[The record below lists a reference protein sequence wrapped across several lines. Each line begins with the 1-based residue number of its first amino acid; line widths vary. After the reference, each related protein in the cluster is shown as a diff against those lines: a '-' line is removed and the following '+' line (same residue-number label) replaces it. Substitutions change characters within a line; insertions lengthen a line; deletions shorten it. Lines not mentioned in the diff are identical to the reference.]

1 MLCVLVFVQPFG
13 GGFVEAVNL
22 LHSSMKTLTF
32 TCLILAPLV
41 LRAADVAETA
51 HAGIAPDQLQFF
63 EKNIRPVL
71 VEHCYKCH
79 STESDKVKGGLT
91 LDTKQAS
98 LLGGES
104 GHPGVTPGNIAQSSI
119 YEAMTWKND
128 DMQMP
133 PKQKLPDDVIANFKK
148 WIEMGAPDPREAK
161 VANANGGKRVIDMDE
176 GRKHWSFQKPVKQAP
191 PEVKTEGW
199 AKTDID
205 KHILAGIEKAGLGP
219 VRDADRPTLIRRI
232 AFDLTGLPPTPDEV
246 KAFVADQSPD
256 AVKRVIDMY
265 LDSERYGERWARHW
279 LDVAR
284 YGESSGK
291 EVNVLYPHAWRY
303 RDYVIES
310 FKKDKPYDQFLKEQI
325 AGDLLKFTD
334 KRDQAEKI
342 VATGF
347 LAIGAKGHNQRDRR
361 QFAMDLVDE
370 QIDALSQSMLGL
382 TLACARCHDHK
393 FDPVTQR
400 DYYALA
406 GIFLSSEPLFGTYEQ
421 LQNTNTA
428 DLIELDRT
436 AGQVSGLAKISS
448 SEVAQLKSRYETAQ
462 KAATDAQREVFTMRQ
477 QDRDKAGVATFLR
490 IRGARDNA
498 EAIKA
503 DLDLFYEDGTPRTL
517 AMGVL
522 DRKTPVNSPILVRGD
537 IKQPGDMVPRGLVEV
552 LCAKDEPLN
561 ISPQSGSGR
570 LDLAF
575 WIASKDNPL
584 TARVMANRVWLKL
597 MGSGLVVTPD
607 NFGVMG
613 QKPTH
618 PELLD
623 HLAVTFMEN
632 GWSVKKL
639 IREIMLSRAYQMGSA
654 HDVANYGVDP
664 DNKLHWRMNQ
674 RRLDAEAIRD
684 AMLAVGGAL
693 NFYPVDGSPVAR
705 AGEGRQG
712 LQTLQREV
720 TAKPYTYRSIY
731 LPIVRDQISE
741 VLSVFDFP
749 DASLV
754 NGDRET
760 TNVPSQSLFLMNN
773 PQAQGAADA
782 FAARVAKYEGSS
794 AERLSYAY
802 QLAFGREPN
811 AQEKQAISN
820 FWMRFQPQVAKSA
833 GGGKDAKQKADF
845 AALSA
850 FCQSLIASAE
860 FRYLN

>member
-1 MLCVLVFVQPFG
+1 MK
-13 GGFVEAVNL
+13 NL
-22 LHSSMKTLTF
+22 LPSLLLFSAATLG
-32 TCLILAPLV
+32 
-41 LRAADVAETA
+41 AADSVENA
-51 HAGIAPDQLQFF
+51 HAGLTPDQLNFF

-79 STESDKVKGGLT
+79 SEESNKIKGGLT
-91 LDTKQAS
+91 LDTRQAT

-104 GHPGVTPGNIAQSSI
+104 GHPGVTPGNIAESTV
-119 YEAMTWKND
+119 YEAMTWKNE

-133 PKQKLPDDVIANFKK
+133 PKQKLPDDVVANFKK

-161 VANANGGKRVIDMDE
+161 VANASGGRRVIDMDE
-176 GRKHWSFQKPVKQAP
+176 GRKHWSFQKPVKQTP
-191 PEVKTEGW
+191 PPVKTEGW
-199 AKTDID
+199 VKTDID
-205 KHILAGIEKAGLGP
+205 QFILAGMEANGVRP

-246 KAFVADQSPD
+246 KAFVEDQSPD

-284 YGESSGK
+284 YAESSGK

-303 RDYVIES
+303 RDYVVES

-325 AGDLLKFTD
+325 AGDLMKFEN

-347 LAIGAKGHNQRDRR
+347 LAIGSKGHNQRDKR
-361 QFAMDLVDE
+361 QFAMELVDE
-370 QIDALSQSMLGL
+370 QIDAMSQSMLGL

-406 GIFLSSEPLFGTYEQ
+406 GIFLSSDTLFGTYQ
-421 LQNTNTA
+421 QIQNANAA
-428 DLIELDRT
+428 DLIELDRK
-436 AGQVSGLAKISS
+436 ADQPSGLAKISA
-448 SEVAQLKSRYETAQ
+448 SEVAQLKARYTSAKTA
-462 KAATDAQREVFTMRQ
+462 ADEAQREAISMRQ
-477 QDRDKAGVATFLR
+477 SGGPNSNNAATFLR
-490 IRGARDNA
+490 IRGALDRA
-498 EAIKA
+498 ESVKA
-503 DLDLFYEDGTPRTL
+503 DVDLFQEDGTPRTL

-522 DRKTPVNSPILVRGD
+522 DRARPINSPLLVRGD
-537 IKQPGDMVPRGLVEV
+537 LKQPAEVVPRGLVEV

-561 ISPQSGSGR
+561 ISPDSGSGR
-570 LDLAF
+570 LDLAY

-597 MGSGLVVTPD
+597 MGSGLVTTPD
-607 NFGVMG
+607 NFGTMG

-623 HLAVTFMEN
+623 HLAVSFMDN
-632 GWSVKKL
+632 GWSIKGL
-639 IREIMLSRAYQMGSA
+639 IREIMMSRVYQMGSA
-654 HDVANYGVDP
+654 HDAANYAVDP
-664 DNKLHWRMNQ
+664 DNKFHWRMSQ

-684 AMLAVGGAL
+684 AMLAVAGII
-693 NFYPVDGSPVAR
+693 NYYPVDGSPVAR
-705 AGEGRQG
+705 VGEGRSG
-712 LQTLQREV
+712 LIELLREV
-720 TAKPYTYRSIY
+720 NSTPQNQRSIY
-731 LPIVRDQISE
+731 LPIIRDQIPE
-741 VLSVFDFP
+741 FLSVFDFP

-773 PQAQGAADA
+773 GQVQGMADA
-782 FAARVAKYEGSS
+782 FAQRIAKYEGEPQ
-794 AERLSYAY
+794 ERLSYAY
-802 QLAFGREPN
+802 QLAFGREPS
-811 AQEKQAISN
+811 ATEKQAIAN
-820 FWMRFQPQVAKSA
+820 FWTRFPQEAGKNKSIS
-833 GGGKDAKQKADF
+833 KDQIQGL
-845 AALSA
+845 ALSA
-850 FCQSLIASAE
+850 FCQGLFASAE

>member
-1 MLCVLVFVQPFG
+1 MKLPPL
-13 GGFVEAVNL
+13 
-22 LHSSMKTLTF
+22 SS
-32 TCLILAPLV
+32 LILAPVML
-41 LRAADVAETA
+41 AGADVAETA
-51 HAGIAPDQLQFF
+51 HDGIAPDQLQFF

-71 VEHCYKCH
+71 VQHCYKCH
-79 STESDKVKGGLT
+79 SAESEKVKGGLT
-91 LDTKQAS
+91 LDTRQAT

-104 GHPGVTPGNIAQSSI
+104 GHPGVTPGNIARSSI
-119 YEAMTWKND
+119 YEAMMWENE

-133 PKQKLPDDVIANFKK
+133 PKEKLPEEVIANFKK
-148 WIEMGAPDPREAK
+148 WIEMGAPDPRETK

-176 GRKHWSFQKPVKQAP
+176 GRKHWSFQMPVKQTP

-199 AKTDID
+199 ARTDID
-205 KHILAGIEKAGLGP
+205 KFILAGIEKAGLHP

-232 AFDLTGLPPTPDEV
+232 AFDLAGLPPTPDEV

-256 AVKRVIDMY
+256 AVRRVIDMY

-284 YGESSGK
+284 YAESSGK

-303 RDYVIES
+303 RDYVVES
-310 FKKDKPYDQFLKEQI
+310 FKKDKPYDLFLKEQI

-347 LAIGAKGHNQRDRR
+347 LAVGSKGHNNRDRR

-370 QIDALSQSMLGL
+370 QIDAVSQSMLGL

-406 GIFLSSEPLFGTYEQ
+406 GIFLSSETLFGTYDQ
-421 LQNTNTA
+421 LQNSNTSA
-428 DLIELDRT
+428 LIELDRD
-436 AGQVSGLAKISS
+436 AGQVSGLAKIAPA
-448 SEVAQLKSRYETAQ
+448 EVAQLKSRYEAAAKTAEE
-462 KAATDAQREVFTMRQ
+462 ARREVFAMRQ
-477 QDRDKAGVATFLR
+477 QDRDKAGAATFLR
-490 IRGARDNA
+490 IRGTRDNA
-498 EAIKA
+498 EAVKA

-522 DRKTPVNSPILVRGD
+522 DRTTPFNSPILVRGD
-537 IKQPGDMVPRGLVEV
+537 IKQPGEVVPRGLVEV

-597 MGSGLVVTPD
+597 MGSGLVATPD

-639 IREIMLSRAYQMGSA
+639 IREIMLSRAYQTGSSYDA
-654 HDVANYGVDP
+654 ANYAVDP
-664 DNKLHWRMNQ
+664 DNKQHWRMNQ

-684 AMLAVGGAL
+684 AMLAVGGVL
-693 NFYPVDGSPVAR
+693 NLYPVDGSPVAR
-705 AGEGRQG
+705 AGEGRQA
-712 LQTLQREV
+712 LLALQREV
-720 TAKPYTYRSIY
+720 TGKPYTYRSIY
-731 LPIVRDQISE
+731 LPIVRDQIPE

-773 PQAQGAADA
+773 QQAQGAADA
-782 FAARVAKYEGSS
+782 FAVRVAKYEGSS

-811 AQEKQAISN
+811 AQERQAISH
-820 FWMRFQPQVAKSA
+820 FWTRFQPQVAKSA
-833 GGGKDAKQKADF
+833 GGGKDAKQRADF

>member
-1 MLCVLVFVQPFG
+1 
-13 GGFVEAVNL
+13 
-22 LHSSMKTLTF
+22 MKPTSLRIAAICIATL
-32 TCLILAPLV
+32 PLST
-41 LRAADVAETA
+41 RAAEGNA
-51 HAGIAPDQLQFF
+51 HAGIQADQLAFF

-71 VEHCYKCH
+71 IESCYKCH
-79 STESDKVKGGLT
+79 AADSNKIRGGLT
-91 LDTKQAS
+91 LDTRQSA

-104 GHPGVTPGNIAQSSI
+104 GHPGITPGKPSESTI
-119 YEAMTWKND
+119 YNAITWDDD

-133 PKQKLPDDVIANFKK
+133 PKKQLPAEVVANFKK
-148 WIEMGAPDPREAK
+148 WIEMGAPDPREGTP
-161 VANANGGKRVIDMDE
+161 VANASGGKREINMDE
-176 GRKHWSFQKPVKQAP
+176 GRKHWSFQKPVKTEP
-191 PEVKTEGW
+191 PAVKTEGW

-205 KHILAGIEKAGLGP
+205 KFILAGMESKGLHP

-232 AFDLTGLPPTPDEV
+232 AYDLTGLPPTPDEV

-291 EVNVLYPHAWRY
+291 EVNVLYPNAWRY

-325 AGDLLKFTD
+325 AGDLMKYTD

-342 VATGF
+342 IATGF
-347 LAIGAKGHNQRDRR
+347 LAIGPKGHNNRDRR
-361 QFAMDLVDE
+361 QFAVDVIDE
-370 QIDALSQSMLGL
+370 QIDAMSQSMLGL

-406 GIFLSSEPLFGTYEQ
+406 GIFASSETLFGTYQQ
-421 LQNTNTA
+421 LQNQNFSP
-428 DLIELDRT
+428 LIELDRNS
-436 AGQVSGLAKISS
+436 GQTSALAKISLAEMS
-448 SEVAQLKSRYETAQ
+448 QLKARQEAA
-462 KAATDAQREVFTMRQ
+462 KASASEAQRDAIALRK
-477 QDRDKAGVATFLR
+477 DGPNSSGGVSTFLR
-490 IRGARDNA
+490 IRAALDRA
-498 EAIKA
+498 ESVKA
-503 DLDLFYEDGTPRTL
+503 DVDLFYDDGTPRTL
-517 AMGVL
+517 AMGML
-522 DRKTPVNSPILVRGD
+522 DRSRPINTPILVRGD
-537 IKQPGDMVPRGLVEV
+537 IKQPGEMVPRGLVEV
-552 LCAKDEPLN
+552 LCAKGEPLN
-561 ISPQSGSGR
+561 ISPESGSGR

-575 WIASKDNPL
+575 FIASKDNPL

-623 HLAVTFMEN
+623 YLAVTFMEK

-639 IREIMLSRAYQMGSA
+639 IREIMLSRAYQTGSS
-654 HDVANYGVDP
+654 HDAANFAVDP

-684 AMLAVGGAL
+684 GMLAVGGIL
-693 NFYPVDGSPVAR
+693 NLYPVDGSPVAR
-705 AGEGRQG
+705 ASEGREG
-712 LQTLQREV
+712 LITLARE
-720 TAKPYTYRSIY
+720 TASSPFTYRSIY
-731 LPIVRDQISE
+731 IPIVRDLIPE

-773 PQAQGAADA
+773 NQALGTADA
-782 FAARVAKYEGSS
+782 FAARIAKYEGTPT
-794 AERLSYAY
+794 ERLSYAY
-802 QLAFGREPN
+802 ELAFGREPT
-811 AQEKQAISN
+811 AQEKTAIAN
-820 FWMRFQPQVAKSA
+820 FWSKFPGQVARTA
-833 GGGKDAKQKADF
+833 GNSKEEKDKAQF

-850 FCQSLIASAE
+850 FCQSLFASAE

>member
-1 MLCVLVFVQPFG
+1 MKIHTFSALVI
-13 GGFVEAVNL
+13 A
-22 LHSSMKTLTF
+22 S
-32 TCLILAPLV
+32 
-41 LRAADVAETA
+41 AALGATDPVETA
-51 HAGIAPDQLQFF
+51 HAGISSDQLNFF
-63 EKNIRPVL
+63 EKHIRPVL
-71 VEHCYKCH
+71 VESCYQCH
-79 STESDKVKGGLT
+79 SESQKVKGGLT
-91 LDTKQAS
+91 LDTKQGV

-104 GHPGVTPGNIAQSSI
+104 GHPGVTPGSIAESPL
-119 YEAMTWKND
+119 YEAITWRND

-148 WIEMGAPDPREAK
+148 WIEMGAPDPREAS
-161 VANANGGKRVIDMDE
+161 VSSASASRRGIDMDE
-176 GRKHWSFQKPVKQAP
+176 GRKHWSFQKPVKHAP
-191 PEVKTEGW
+191 PSVKTEGW
-199 AKTDID
+199 AKSEID
-205 KHILAGIEKAGLGP
+205 FFILAGMEAKGLHP

-246 KAFVADQSPD
+246 KAFVADQSPQ
-256 AVKRVIDMY
+256 AVERVVDMY
-265 LDSERYGERWARHW
+265 LDSERFGERWARHW

-325 AGDLLKFTD
+325 AGDLMKFEN

-347 LAIGAKGHNQRDRR
+347 LAVGSKGHNQRDRR

-370 QIDALSQSMLGL
+370 QIDAMSQSMLGL

-406 GIFLSSEPLFGTYEQ
+406 GIFLSSETLYGTYSQ
-421 LQNTNTA
+421 LQNANPGT
-428 DLIELDRT
+428 LIEIDR
-436 AGQVSGLAKISS
+436 AADQVSALAKLSS
-448 SEVAQLKSRYETAQ
+448 TEVALLKKRYAEADE
-462 KAATDAQREVFTMRQ
+462 AATKIREEVRSQAMAS
-477 QDRDKAGVATFLR
+477 RDGQNAANFLR
-490 IRGARDNA
+490 VRSSADRADSM
-498 EAIKA
+498 KA
-503 DLDLFYEDGTPRTL
+503 DLDLFHEDGTPRTL

-522 DRKTPVNSPILVRGD
+522 DRRTPIDSPLLVRGD
-537 IKQPGDMVPRGLVEV
+537 LKQPGEVVPRGLVEV
-552 LCAKDEPLN
+552 LCAKDEPRN
-561 ISPQSGSGR
+561 ISPESGSGR
-570 LDLAF
+570 LDLAY

-597 MGSGLVVTPD
+597 MGSAIVSTPD
-607 NFGVMG
+607 NFGTMG

-623 HLAVTFMEN
+623 HLAVSFMEK

-639 IREIMLSRAYQMGSA
+639 IREIMLSRAYQAGST
-654 HDVANYGVDP
+654 HDAENYAVDP
-664 DNKLHWRMNQ
+664 DNKFHWRMSQ

-684 AMLAVGGAL
+684 AMLSVAGVID
-693 NFYPVDGSPVAR
+693 FYPVDGSPVAR
-705 AGEGRQG
+705 ASEGRNG
-712 LQTLQREV
+712 LIELFRDVNSTPQTQ
-720 TAKPYTYRSIY
+720 RSIY
-731 LPIVRDQISE
+731 LPIVRDQTPE
-741 VLSVFDFP
+741 FLAVFDFP

-773 PQAQGAADA
+773 GQVQALADGFAKRIATFEGGPQ
-782 FAARVAKYEGSS
+782 
-794 AERLSYAY
+794 ERLSYAY
-802 QLAFGREPN
+802 QLAFGREPT
-811 AQEKQAISN
+811 APEKQAISN
-820 FWMRFQPQVAKSA
+820 FWTRFPQEAAKNKSIP
-833 GGGKDAKQKADF
+833 KDTMQGM
-845 AALSA
+845 ALSA
-850 FCQSLIASAE
+850 FCQGLFASAE

>member
-1 MLCVLVFVQPFG
+1 
-13 GGFVEAVNL
+13 
-22 LHSSMKTLTF
+22 MKTQTLS
-32 TCLILAPLV
+32 LIFFVPLFSPAAEAGAP
-41 LRAADVAETA
+41 
-51 HAGIAPDQLQFF
+51 HSGIPADQLSFF

-71 VEHCYKCH
+71 VQHCYKCH
-79 STESDKVKGGLT
+79 SAEADKVKGGLT
-91 LDTKQAS
+91 VDTRQGL

-104 GHPGVTPGNIAQSSI
+104 GHPGVTPGSLSESSL
-119 YEAMTWKND
+119 YEAITWQNAD
-128 DMQMP
+128 SQMP

-148 WIEMGAPDPREAK
+148 WIEMGAPDPREQA
-161 VANANGGKRVIDMDE
+161 VANATGGKRVINMDE
-176 GRKHWSFQKPVKQAP
+176 GRKHWAFQKPVKAALP
-191 PEVKTEGW
+191 PVKTERW
-199 AKTDID
+199 ARTDID
-205 KHILAGIEKAGLGP
+205 AFILSGLESKGLHP

-246 KAFVADQSPD
+246 KAFVADQSTD

-291 EVNVLYPHAWRY
+291 EVNILYPHAWRY
-303 RDYVIES
+303 RDYVVES

-325 AGDLLKFTD
+325 AGDLMKSSG

-347 LAIGAKGHNQRDRR
+347 LAIGSKGHNNRDRR

-406 GIFLSSEPLFGTYEQ
+406 GIFLSSETLFGTYSQ
-421 LQNTNTA
+421 LQNANTTA
-428 DLIELDRT
+428 LIELDRSADQT
-436 AGQVSGLAKISS
+436 SALAKIST
-448 SEVAQLKSRYETAQ
+448 SEVDQLKKRYADASTTAADIRDQ
-462 KAATDAQREVFTMRQ
+462 IRGMSAADRGRQNAQS
-477 QDRDKAGVATFLR
+477 FLR
-490 IRGARDNA
+490 ARNSLDRA
-498 EAIKA
+498 ESMKA
-503 DLDLFYEDGTPRTL
+503 DLEMFHDDGSPRTL

-522 DRKTPVNSPILVRGD
+522 DRDRPVNTQLLVRGD
-537 IKQPGDMVPRGLVEV
+537 VKQPSDVVPRGLVEV
-552 LCAKDEPLN
+552 LCAKGEPLN
-561 ISPQSGSGR
+561 ISQGSGR
-570 LDLAF
+570 LDLAW
-575 WIASKDNPL
+575 WIASRDNPL

-597 MGSGLVVTPD
+597 MGQGIVATPD
-607 NFGVMG
+607 NFGIMG

-623 HLAVTFMEN
+623 HLALSFMDG

-639 IREIMLSRAYQMGSA
+639 IREIMLSRAYQMGSSYDA
-654 HDVANYGVDP
+654 ANYAADP
-664 DNKLHWRMNQ
+664 DNTFHWRMSQ

-684 AMLAVGGAL
+684 AMLSVAGVL
-693 NFYPVDGSPVAR
+693 DFYPVDGSPVAR
-705 AGEGRQG
+705 AGEGREG
-712 LQTLQREV
+712 IINLLREV
-720 TAKPYTYRSIY
+720 NSKPQTYRSIY
-731 LPIVRDQISE
+731 LPLIRDQIPE
-741 VLSVFDFP
+741 FLSVFDFP

-754 NGDRET
+754 NGDRDT

-773 PQAQGAADA
+773 PQVQAAADA
-782 FAARVAKYEGSS
+782 FAQRVAAFDGGPQ
-794 AERLSYAY
+794 ERLSHAY
-802 QLAFGREPN
+802 QLAFGREPTP
-811 AQEKQAISN
+811 QEKQAIAH
-820 FWMRFQPQVAKSA
+820 FWTRFPQEMMRGNGIP
-833 GGGKDAKQKADF
+833 KDKISG

-850 FCQSLIASAE
+850 FCQGLFASAE

>member
-1 MLCVLVFVQPFG
+1 MK
-13 GGFVEAVNL
+13 L
-22 LHSSMKTLTF
+22 LPLSS
-32 TCLILAPLV
+32 LILAPVMLTG
-41 LRAADVAETA
+41 ADVAETA
-51 HAGIAPDQLQFF
+51 HADIAPDQLQFF

-71 VEHCYKCH
+71 ARHCYKCH
-79 STESDKVKGGLT
+79 SAESEKVKGGLT
-91 LDTKQAS
+91 LDTKQAT

-104 GHPGVTPGNIAQSSI
+104 GHPGVTPGSVAQSSI
-119 YEAMTWKND
+119 YEAMMWGNE

-133 PKQKLPDDVIANFKK
+133 PKEKLPDDVIANFKK

-161 VANANGGKRVIDMDE
+161 VANANGGKRVIDMEE
-176 GRKHWSFQKPVKQAP
+176 GRKHWAFQKPVKQAP
-191 PEVKTEGW
+191 PEVRTEGW
-199 AKTDID
+199 ARTEID
-205 KHILAGIEKAGLGP
+205 RFILAGIEKAGLHP
-219 VRDADRPTLIRRI
+219 VRDTDRPTLIRRI

-246 KAFVADQSPD
+246 KAFVADTSPD
-256 AVKRVIDMY
+256 AARRVIDMY
-265 LDSERYGERWARHW
+265 LDSGRYGERWARHW

-284 YGESSGK
+284 YAESSGK

-325 AGDLLKFTD
+325 AGDLLKFSD

-347 LAIGAKGHNQRDRR
+347 LAVGSKGHNNRDRR

-370 QIDALSQSMLGL
+370 QIDAMSQSMLGL

-406 GIFLSSEPLFGTYEQ
+406 GIFLSSETLFGTYDQ
-421 LQNTNTA
+421 LQNSNTST
-428 DLIELDRT
+428 LIELDRD
-436 AGQVSGLAKISS
+436 AGQVSGLAKIAPA
-448 SEVAQLKSRYETAQ
+448 EVAQLKSRYETA
-462 KAATDAQREVFTMRQ
+462 ARTAEEARREAFAMRQ
-477 QDRDKAGVATFLR
+477 QDRDKAGAAAFLR
-490 IRGARDNA
+490 IRGTRDNA

-503 DLDLFYEDGTPRTL
+503 DLDLFHEDGTPRTL
-517 AMGVL
+517 VMGVL
-522 DRKTPVNSPILVRGD
+522 DRKTPFNSPILVRGD
-537 IKQPGDMVPRGLVEV
+537 IKQPGDVVPRGLVEV
-552 LCAKDEPLN
+552 LCAKGEPLN
-561 ISPQSGSGR
+561 ISPEGGSGR
-570 LDLAF
+570 LDLAH

-597 MGSGLVVTPD
+597 MGSGLVATPD

-639 IREIMLSRAYQMGSA
+639 IREIMLSRAYQTGSA
-654 HDVANYGVDP
+654 YDAANYAVDP
-664 DNKLHWRMNQ
+664 DNKQHWRMNQ
-674 RRLDAEAIRD
+674 RRLDAESIRD
-684 AMLAVGGAL
+684 AMLAVGGVL
-693 NFYPVDGSPVAR
+693 NLYPVDGSPVAR
-705 AGEGRQG
+705 AGEGRQA
-712 LQTLQREV
+712 LLTLQREV
-720 TAKPYTYRSIY
+720 TGKSHTCRSIY
-731 LPIVRDQISE
+731 LPIVRDQIPE

-773 PQAQGAADA
+773 QQAQGAADA
-782 FAARVAKYEGSS
+782 FAARVAKFDGNSS
-794 AERLSYAY
+794 ERLGYAY

-811 AQEKQAISN
+811 AQERQAISN
-820 FWMRFQPQVAKSA
+820 FWMRFQPQVAKST